1 MENENSLSTESN
13 ITCKHETKKLFCLKP
28 NFFVCF
34 GCSNLIYINESGK
47 IILPVKPQKYNA
59 SQETAT
65 PIFLSLK
72 DDHCPY
78 RYCNKEQFIKIRMK
92 IVKKMKAFAQQFN
105 LSKKTFF
112 LALDY
117 FDRICTKID
126 HYIFNDF
133 LLIAQIC
140 IVLAAKFQDDHSNA
154 LAAKLSLSPS
164 NNVYSKDELYI
175 LRLLNY
181 DLYAF
186 TSYDIVM
193 DIMHTGFLF
202 NDEKFSQRKMNIV
215 YSKIEKIIY
224 FFSEIKYFIDMTP
237 METAL
242 SVIGFVRETLG
253 LVAYNDIIKQIF
265 MPNDDVKKYLICLNT
280 FKRCF
285 KIQDNITN
293 NNINSN
299 KNRNNSQ
306 SSESSSEQS
315 SDSRSGSFSDSNSEV
330 SEESR
335 KNSLIKEN
343 EN

>member
-1 MENENSLSTESN
+1 
-13 ITCKHETKKLFCLKP
+13 
-28 NFFVCF
+28 
-34 GCSNLIYINESGK
+34 
-47 IILPVKPQKYNA
+47 
-59 SQETAT
+59 
-65 PIFLSLK
+65 
-72 DDHCPY
+72 
-78 RYCNKEQFIKIRMK
+78 
-92 IVKKMKAFAQQFN
+92 
-105 LSKKTFF
+105 
-112 LALDY
+112 
-117 FDRICTKID
+117 
-126 HYIFNDF
+126 
-133 LLIAQIC
+133 
-140 IVLAAKFQDDHSNA
+140 
-154 LAAKLSLSPS
+154 
-164 NNVYSKDELYI
+164 
-175 LRLLNY
+175 
-181 DLYAF
+181 
-186 TSYDIVM
+186 
-193 DIMHTGFLF
+193 
-202 NDEKFSQRKMNIV
+202 
-215 YSKIEKIIY
+215 
-224 FFSEIKYFIDMTP
+224 MTP

-265 MPNDDVKKYLICLNT
+265 MPNDDVKKYLICLDK